1 MWIFQEKE
9 LTEIPSGCIGFVYK
23 ITNLI
28 NGREYFGKKLFFFT
42 KTKMIKKKKKRI
54 KEESDWKTYYS
65 SSNELKED
73 VEKLGTENFKREILY
88 LCKNKG
94 SMSYL
99 ESKLQFQFE
108 VLENP
113 DRFYNRQIQ
122 CRIHHSHV
130 KL

>member
-1 MWIFQEKE
+1 MWTYQNQEI
-9 LTEIPSGCIGFVYK
+9 TEIPKGCIGFVYK
-23 ITNLI
+23 ITNLLD
-28 NGREYFGKKLFFFT
+28 GREYFGKKLFFFT
-42 KTKMIKKKKKRI
+42 KTKMVNKKKKKV
-54 KEESDWKTYYS
+54 KEESDWQSYYS

-73 VEKLGTENFKREILY
+73 VEKLGKENFKREILF

-99 ESKLQFQFE
+99 ESKLQFQHE

-113 DRFYNRQIQ
+113 DRFYNRYIQ
-122 CRIHHSHV
+122 CRIHQGHV